1 MQKTLTPN
9 RRRAD
14 AATWITVAIIAAVYI
29 AVFVLE
35 QFLPPLPCFSRFSKR
50 ARPTPWWRF
59 P

>member
-35 QFLPPLPCFSRFSKR
+35 QILPATSMLFT
-50 ARPTPWWRF
+50 AVVTPSTT
-59 P
+59 